1 MYTVC
6 LTLEGPLNHK
16 LRRTIKLQFSNLGRL
31 FVQPSMDFIN
41 LISRAITFGAFLTPP
56 AEEISL
62 SYVIRSIMTDLHYS
76 FKSQSKLESMISS
89 TSITRSL
96 PFLLIA
102 L

>member
-41 LISRAITFGAFLTPP
+41 LISRAITFAAFLTPP

-62 SYVIRSIMTDLHYS
+62 SYIIIIRSIITICIVVLS
-76 FKSQSKLESMISS
+76 SKANLN
-89 TSITRSL
+89 
-96 PFLLIA
+96 
-102 L
+102 